1 MVLLSELYDLDDL
14 KNWSINS
21 AFILWFSQMPLL
33 NRNIFDGD
41 YINMKSIFIIDKLYK
56 LIKSIKNK
64 GFIENEKT

>member
-1 MVLLSELYDLDDL
+1 
-14 KNWSINS
+14 
-21 AFILWFSQMPLL
+21 MPLL
-33 NRNIFDGD
+33 NKNIFDGD